1 MEEEED
7 ELDDDIYGE
16 EELELE
22 ANELLQRIRQ
32 GVDLAAQPRRA
43 DQRHQDIINAPNE
56 ANQANNI
63 RDLEWDIGR

>member
-32 GVDLAAQPRRA
+32 GVDLAA
-43 DQRHQDIINAPNE
+43 
-56 ANQANNI
+56 
-63 RDLEWDIGR
+63 